1 LTPNLHHKA
10 VCYDHPESTTLTY
23 LSNTLL
29 SQYSYTIPS
38 REEILGILRNASAP
52 QDASAIAKALG
63 VQDEEREGLT
73 RRLNAME
80 RDGQV
85 KPDQKGRYQL
95 AHATSFVE
103 GRVSGHREG
112 FGFLIP
118 DDGSE
123 DLFLP
128 EREMQ
133 KVLNG
138 DRVQARV
145 IGVDKRG
152 RPEGT
157 IVEVVGRANTH
168 VIGRLLNENGVW
180 IVAPEDKR
188 IGQDILLAGGAGKA
202 KSGQVVSVELTEQPS
217 RYAQPVGKIVEV
229 LGDIDDPGMEIE
241 IAVRK
246 YGVPHEFA
254 EAAKKLAAKL
264 PTEVRDADL
273 ADRVDLRDVPM
284 VTIDGEDARD
294 FDDAVYCEPM
304 KIGRVNGHRL
314 LVAIADVSHYV
325 KPNDAIDIDAIER
338 STSVYFPRRVIPM
351 LPEKLSNG
359 LCSLNPA
366 VDRLT
371 LVCDMVIT
379 SKGELKAYQFY
390 PAVIH
395 SAARLTYTDV
405 AAILSNTKG
414 PEAARRPA
422 LVPHL
427 QNLYEVFQ
435 ALLHARHERGA
446 IDFETT
452 ETYIVCNA
460 NGKIEQI
467 LPRTRNDAHRL
478 IEECMLA
485 ANVCAADLL
494 KEHDH
499 PGVFRV
505 HAGPTKEKLMQ
516 VRTFLK
522 QVGLTLGGGDK
533 PSASDYAALMPKI
546 KARPDSA
553 LLQTMLLRSMQ
564 QAVYSPEN
572 IGHFGLSYEAY
583 AHFTSPIRR
592 YPDLL
597 THRAIKAIL
606 LGKHYSPKGID
617 TAVLNT
623 MLSPA
628 ARKAA
633 AADKAAGK
641 KKAEGDLAI
650 WEALGV
656 HCSANERRADEAS
669 RDVEAW
675 LKCYFVRDKLGEEFT
690 GTISGVTTFGIF
702 VQLDALFIEG
712 LVHVTELG
720 ADYFQYDDARHEL
733 RGERTGIRYQ
743 LTDRVKVQISRVD
756 LDARKI
762 DLRLVTEPSIRT
774 VLKNEA
780 RRADDAGARRQKG
793 QPTATAPVPAP
804 AKKAGKSAR
813 STKDS
818 RVKPATMVKA
828 ASEKKTRT
836 SGLRAKTGRKN
847 R

>member
-1 LTPNLHHKA
+1 M
-10 VCYDHPESTTLTY
+10 
-23 LSNTLL
+23 

-38 REEILGILRNASAP
+38 REQILGILRTATDQHDLNS
-52 QDASAIAKALG
+52 IAAALD
-63 VQDEEREGLT
+63 VKPEELDGLT
-73 RRLNAME
+73 RRINAME
-80 RDGQV
+80 RDGQI
-85 KPDQKGRYQL
+85 KLNRNGNYQL
-95 AHATSFVE
+95 AHQTNFIE

-112 FGFLIP
+112 YGFLIP
-118 DDGSE
+118 DDATE
-123 DLFLP
+123 DVFLP
-128 EREMQ
+128 EKEMQ
-133 KVLNG
+133 KVLHG
-138 DRVQARV
+138 DRVQVRIV
-145 IGVDKRG
+145 GTDRRG

-157 IVEVVGRANTH
+157 IVEVVERANTY

-180 IVAPEDKR
+180 IVAAEDKR
-188 IGQDILLAGGAGKA
+188 IGQDILLAGSPGRAKA
-202 KSGQVVSVELTEQPS
+202 GQVVSVELTEQPS
-217 RYAQPVGKIVEV
+217 RFTQPIGKIVEV

-246 YGVPHEFA
+246 YGVPHEFSDV
-254 EAAKKLAAKL
+254 AKKLAAKL
-264 PTEVRDADL
+264 PSDVRDADL
-273 ADRVDLRDVPM
+273 VDRVDLRDVPL

-294 FDDAVYCEPM
+294 FDDAVYCEPV
-304 KIGRVNGHRL
+304 KIGRTNGFRL
-314 LVAIADVSHYV
+314 IVAIADVSHYV
-325 KPNDAIDIDAIER
+325 KPNDALDEDALER

-359 LCSLNPA
+359 LCSLNPD

-371 LVCDMVIT
+371 LVCDAVIT
-379 SKGELKAYQFY
+379 GKGEIKAYQFY

-395 SAARLTYTDV
+395 SAARLTYTEV
-405 AAILSNTKG
+405 AAVLANTKG
-414 PEAARRPA
+414 TEAARRQA

-427 QNLYEVFQ
+427 LNLYEVFQ
-435 ALLHARHERGA
+435 ALLRARQARGA

-460 NGKIEQI
+460 VGKIEQI

-494 KEHDH
+494 ERHKQ

-505 HAGPTKEKLMQ
+505 HAGPTKEKLNQ

-522 QVGLTLGGGDK
+522 QVGLQLGGGDN
-533 PSASDYAALMPKI
+533 PSASDYAELLPKI
-546 KARPDSA
+546 KARPDAA

-572 IGHFGLSYEAY
+572 IGHFGLAYEAY

-606 LGKHYSPKGID
+606 QGKRYSPKGID
-617 TAVLNT
+617 TGVLNT

-628 ARKAA
+628 ARKMQAQ
-633 AADKAAGK
+633 DKAAGK

-650 WEALGV
+650 WEALGI

-675 LKCYFVRDKLGEEFT
+675 LKCYFIRDKLGEEFS
-690 GTISGVTTFGIF
+690 GTIAGVAPFGIF
-702 VQLDALFIEG
+702 VQLDSLFIEG
-712 LVHVTELG
+712 LVHVTDLG
-720 ADYFQYDDARHEL
+720 ADYFQYDEMRHEL

-743 LTDRVKVQISRVD
+743 LTDRVTVQVSRVD

-762 DLRLVTEPSIRT
+762 DLRLVNEPNIRT
-774 VLKNEA
+774 TLKNEA
-780 RRADDAGARRQKG
+780 RRFDADREKKTQSKSPRNSTSTVKTGKSKIAKSNSRTNTSVSKK
-793 QPTATAPVPAP
+793 APPVKASAKP
-804 AKKAGKSAR
+804 AKKKR
-813 STKDS
+813 
-818 RVKPATMVKA
+818 
-828 ASEKKTRT
+828 
-836 SGLRAKTGRKN
+836 
-847 R
+847 